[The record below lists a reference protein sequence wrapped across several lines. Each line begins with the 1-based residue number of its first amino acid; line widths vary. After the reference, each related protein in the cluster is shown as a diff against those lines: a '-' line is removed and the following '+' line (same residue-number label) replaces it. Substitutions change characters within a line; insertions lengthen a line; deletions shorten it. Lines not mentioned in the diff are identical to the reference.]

1 MIWRGL
7 AIHASL
13 FSYEQG
19 IFYVRPYFRF
29 DSILIGALIA
39 LLLYSS
45 AEIYHRLKRSALH
58 SPAFALL
65 VVLALWAAFGEDISR
80 ALYVT
85 ISELLVAVVL
95 AHVVL
100 APQHRIAAAL
110 RNPWLRY
117 FGTISYSLYLWQ
129 ELFITANHPSWGTLR
144 TLPLAFL
151 IPLTIAVTSYH
162 VMEKPILRLKDRLVP

>member
-1 MIWRGL
+1 VAHQWRSPGPSQFIETL
-7 AIHASL
+7 NDVLPGSD
-13 FSYEQG
+13 F
-19 IFYVRPYFRF
+19 V
-29 DSILIGALIA
+29 
-39 LLLYSS
+39 
-45 AEIYHRLKRSALH
+45 IYHRLKRSALQ

-65 VVLALWAAFGEDISR
+65 AVLALWAAFGEDISR
-80 ALYVT
+80 ALYMT
-85 ISELLVAVVL
+85 ISELLVAAVL

-144 TLPLAFL
+144 TLPLAIL